1 MNRFVRNPK
10 NKPIKN
16 YKQQL
21 KFVAKPKNKQKSIL
35 LYAHL
40 HKHTR
45 MKQIRSVAI
54 VQLSNKEEKQTF
66 KSYTNFSAKLNYY
79 YTTTTTTSTK
89 LYCICK
95 TANYTQTKK
104 TNKHIF
110 VRWNKVNLSKL
121 HKQQK
126 IIKKKFKQR
135 GKVRA

>member
-45 MKQIRSVAI
+45 MKQIRFVAI

-104 TNKHIF
+104 NKQTHI
-110 VRWNKVNLSKL
+110 RKME
-121 HKQQK
+121 
-126 IIKKKFKQR
+126 
-135 GKVRA
+135 